1 MSGQHLLED
10 MSSASCRSVTGQMD
24 VSSLK
29 STNRIISEDSTHL
42 SQYTE
47 GASDIQSPA
56 LYDGLCTVSEGCQ
69 SLFPENLDVKMCNG
83 IDHYADVSVVPV
95 QANSCKEEC
104 VLDSD
109 VHEQHQ
115 QKLHMAS
122 KLDASEGCSS
132 CAATVEFVGNSNPC
146 IDALIRSNSFT
157 ETSSPDQ
164 SHVICA
170 ATRKLTGSPK
180 PVLRRHS
187 VSLSRTKKQ
196 VTIETNAEV
205 IEIDTGTSEY
215 PEIESGGI
223 ASAAGTGTDSIMS
236 NESALSQMC
245 VGTFGKY
252 DHCRAERTLFNDCD
266 GLSRSGSNIGNLPA
280 DKLSVL
286 SDSTAVLQEVPVS
299 SPQKGITDS
308 TSDMDTTPPHVVELT
323 SARRSYEVKC
333 MDKPCVRR
341 LVDDD
346 DDSCG
351 DEADDEST
359 ANEEELDS
367 ECKEER
373 EHKRKRRKS
382 AEDEIEKVVS
392 SSPNG
397 RFLKF
402 DWEIGC
408 GSFKTVY
415 KGLDSETG
423 VHIAWCE
430 LQVCNCCFS

>member
-10 MSSASCRSVTGQMD
+10 MSAASCHSVTGHMD
-24 VSSLK
+24 KSSLK
-29 STNRIISEDSTHL
+29 TKNRSISEDSTHS

-47 GASDIQSPA
+47 GASADIQSPA
-56 LYDGLCTVSEGCQ
+56 LQSPALYYGHCTVSEGCQ
-69 SLFPENLDVKMCNG
+69 SLSPENVNVKMCNG
-83 IDHYADVSVVPV
+83 IDHYTDVSVVPI

-109 VHEQHQ
+109 VYEQYERTSN
-115 QKLHMAS
+115 MAS
-122 KLDASEGCSS
+122 KLDVSAGCSS
-132 CAATVEFVGNSNPC
+132 CATTVEIVSNSDPC
-146 IDALIRSNSFT
+146 IDSSIRSNSFT

-164 SHVICA
+164 LHVLCA
-170 ATRKLTGSPK
+170 ATRKLAGSPK

-187 VSLSRTKKQ
+187 MSLARTKKQ

-215 PEIESGGI
+215 PEIES
-223 ASAAGTGTDSIMS
+223 AAGTGTDSIMS
-236 NESALSQMC
+236 SESALSQLC
-245 VGTFGKY
+245 VGTFSKY
-252 DHCRAERTLFNDCD
+252 DHCRAERTLFSDCD
-266 GLSRSGSNIGNLPA
+266 AVI
-280 DKLSVL
+280 

-299 SPQKGITDS
+299 SPQKGITSS

-323 SARRSYEVKC
+323 SARCRSYEVKC
-333 MDKPCVRR
+333 MDKPHVRH

-382 AEDEIEKVVS
+382 VEDEIEKVVS

-430 LQVCNCCFS
+430 LQVCNCCFTV